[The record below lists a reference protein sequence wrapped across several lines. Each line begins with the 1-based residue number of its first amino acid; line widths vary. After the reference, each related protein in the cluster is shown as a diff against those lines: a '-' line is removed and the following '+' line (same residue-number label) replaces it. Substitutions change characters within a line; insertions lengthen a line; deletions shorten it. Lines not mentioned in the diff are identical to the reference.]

1 MKTFKT
7 TLLAAAAT
15 VALTA
20 AATAGSRDAVV
31 DDRGTNIINTW
42 DNCVITKWEG
52 NQGCHGMSSEA
63 RTVFFNFNS
72 STITAKGKR
81 KLDALAM
88 NVAGAANI
96 ESVSIVGY
104 ADMIGSS
111 SYNARLSQKRA
122 NAVSAYLSG
131 KGISV
136 RDARVQGLGE
146 RNGAN
151 CSGLSGS
158 AQIACLATDRR
169 VEVQLNTRTRYQ
181 RHQ

>member
-15 VALTA
+15 VAMTTA
-20 AATAGSRDAVV
+20 AVAGSNDAVV
-31 DDRGTNIINTW
+31 DDRGSNLINTW
-42 DNCVITKWEG
+42 DNCVITKWDG
-52 NQGCHGMSSEA
+52 HRGCHGFTSEA

-72 STITAKGKR
+72 SALTAQGKE
-81 KLDALAM
+81 KLDTLAM
-88 NVAGAANI
+88 NVIGAENI

-104 ADMIGSS
+104 ADMIGSA
-111 SYNARLSQKRA
+111 SYNQKLSAKRA
-122 NAVSAYLSG
+122 DVVGSYLAA
-131 KGISV
+131 KGINV
-136 RDARVQGLGE
+136 RDARVEGLGE
-146 RNGAN
+146 RNEAN

-169 VEVQLNTRTRYQ
+169 VEVQLNARTRYQ